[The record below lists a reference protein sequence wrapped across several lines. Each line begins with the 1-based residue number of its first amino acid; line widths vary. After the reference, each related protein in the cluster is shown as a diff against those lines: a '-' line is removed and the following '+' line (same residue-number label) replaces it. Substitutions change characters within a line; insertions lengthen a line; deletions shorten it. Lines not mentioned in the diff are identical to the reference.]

1 MRRHLLSILVLFS
14 LSLLATLA
22 HAEGAGQKDLDE
34 AADLQVG
41 AETLADFEKVIS
53 LAESAIKKG
62 LDKGQEE
69 FAHKMA
75 AATLYQHAERSAK
88 AVLEPP
94 RNFQWQLV
102 RQIALKNLD
111 KAKKHDPKL
120 PDAYLLVA
128 RLHAEVQD
136 GDEKVAKENID
147 EAIKLLKD
155 KDNPTELAKAYI
167 LRGRMVDDL
176 DGKLENFDSAVK
188 ADPNNV
194 LALQARAIVYIQ
206 KGENEKSLADLTKL
220 LQTDGDNLEALVAV
234 TAVLMELKKYDEA
247 LAFAEKMTKLQPPR
261 PVGYI
266 FRAQLHAAKNKTQEA
281 LADLD
286 KAIEI
291 DPRNVR
297 ALLLRSRVHS
307 MLGNKEKADKD
318 VEAALKFEPGG
329 EEAVFTRSMIHAQ
342 NKQFAKAIADIKLLL
357 HADPKNE
364 SYRVQLAMYLVGD
377 KRPRKAIEI
386 LNNVIDD
393 NDKNAEALQLR
404 GDALLSIGKHADAV
418 ADYEKALKIEPK
430 DTGVLNNLAWVL
442 ATSKDDKVRD
452 AKKSIEY
459 GKQACELTEYK
470 KPHILSTLASGYAEA
485 GDFETAIKW
494 STKAVELGKGT
505 ENDDQLHKEL
515 EGYKEKKPWRE
526 EQIIEENKAPLE
538 PGKDD
543 LET

>member
-1 MRRHLLSILVLFS
+1 MRRHLLPLVVLFS
-14 LSLLATLA
+14 LSLLASLA

-120 PDAYLLVA
+120 PDVYLLVA

-147 EAIKLLKD
+147 EAIKLLKG

-176 DGKLENFDSAVK
+176 DAKFENFDAAVK

-297 ALLLRSRVHS
+297 ALLLRSRLHS

-393 NDKNAEALQLR
+393 NDKNEEALQLR
-404 GDALLSIGKHADAV
+404 GDALLSVGKHAEAV